1 VGSRPTSTRPTSSS
15 SVSRPSTSPSKPT
28 PRTASPDQQN
38 IVYINDKIK
47 AFEVI
52 VISEEGENL

>member
-1 VGSRPTSTRPTSSS
+1 VGTRPTNTS
-15 SVSRPSTSPSKPT
+15 SVSRPTSSSKPT

-52 VISEEGENL
+52 VISEDGENL